1 MQSPLHPAGRLR
13 YEQAGGAMSRPEGL
27 SGMWVWARRSSE
39 PLCRSM
45 MMVGIMAK
53 SHWFLSFPARSNAF
67 ICAILTQERQKVILQ
82 IAQNMCRRPALNA
95 VAFDMPTVYIPNQD
109 DPLANRCPN
118 QIADLCEV
126 LDQTVNSVVQNS
138 LNNLKRDCQRL
149 LTKIDSK
156 LKNNTRRTQRW
167 VRDIIIGSGCWL
179 AALFLIAS
187 VISGLVTNRD
197 SDLPAYVWF
206 FRSLYDLTWTA
217 VSLTSSPISYTSV
230 VWLYLLLLVV
240 LVVIGSVK
248 LFNRGPTLSNAD
260 VKRLQ
265 RYKQAVQTA
274 LDNSYQQLYEQY
286 LDQSVGP
293 RQASKDESLS

>member
-1 MQSPLHPAGRLR
+1 MIPWPIVAPIKSPTCVKC
-13 YEQAGGAMSRPEGL
+13 SIKL
-27 SGMWVWARRSSE
+27 STASCS
-39 PLCRSM
+39 
-45 MMVGIMAK
+45 
-53 SHWFLSFPARSNAF
+53 
-67 ICAILTQERQKVILQ
+67 
-82 IAQNMCRRPALNA
+82 
-95 VAFDMPTVYIPNQD
+95 
-109 DPLANRCPN
+109 
-118 QIADLCEV
+118 
-126 LDQTVNSVVQNS
+126 
-138 LNNLKRDCQRL
+138 
-149 LTKIDSK
+149 
-156 LKNNTRRTQRW
+156 RRTQRW